1 MNVRSLPSM
10 KVWSQ
15 AMIRSRSV
23 VTDRKFTKRILDL
36 AKENEISVST
46 VFEISSTGTN
56 NECVAFNREGVAT
69 AVVSL
74 PLAGMHSYN
83 ELISTDDAENF
94 IKLIGKI
101 CVTADL

>member
-1 MNVRSLPSM
+1 MVS
-10 KVWSQ
+10 K
-15 AMIRSRSV
+15 SV
-23 VTDRKFTKRILDL
+23 VTDRLLTKQILEL

-46 VFEISSTGTN
+46 VFEVTATGTN
-56 NECVAFNREGVAT
+56 NECVAFNREGIAT

-94 IKLIGKI
+94 IKLIGRI
-101 CVTADL
+101 CMTAEL